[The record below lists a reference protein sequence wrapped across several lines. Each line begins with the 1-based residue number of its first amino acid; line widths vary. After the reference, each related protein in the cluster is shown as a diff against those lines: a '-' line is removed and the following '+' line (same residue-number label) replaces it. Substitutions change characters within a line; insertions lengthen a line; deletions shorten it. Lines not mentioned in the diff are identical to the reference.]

1 MLPFLAGVAAGDL
14 DPADPGTRQQATVLE
29 SAVRDDIRLGAC
41 LDDQTR
47 ILIAHARTGGQQV
60 VINAEPE
67 AAGQLPADLISRLLT
82 AALPAAHCRA
92 GRRPARPDS
101 PVHLRST
108 GRGIRE
114 PVRDASNRPG
124 QELRSIAD
132 AAAAGVIDGSTF
144 LLVRLTV
151 TAEMSPQQGTVQQP
165 ARTVGSTR

>member
-29 SAVRDDIRLGAC
+29 AAVRDDIRLGAC

-47 ILIAHARTGGQQV
+47 TLIAHATTTSGQQV

-82 AALPAAHCRA
+82 AALEDAP
-92 GRRPARPDS
+92 
-101 PVHLRST
+101 
-108 GRGIRE
+108 
-114 PVRDASNRPG
+114 PVRTVLSISGAPGEVSASLFVTPAPTG

-132 AAAAGVIDGSTF
+132 AAAAGVVDGSRF

>member
-1 MLPFLAGVAAGDL
+1 VLPFLAGVAAGDL

-29 SAVRDDIRLGAC
+29 AAVRDDIRLGAC

-47 ILIAHARTGGQQV
+47 ILIAHARTSGRQV
-60 VINAEPE
+60 EINAEPE
-67 AAGQLPADLISRLLT
+67 AAGLLPADLISRLLT
-82 AALPAAHCRA
+82 AALEDAP
-92 GRRPARPDS
+92 
-101 PVHLRST
+101 
-108 GRGIRE
+108 
-114 PVRDASNRPG
+114 PVRTVLSISGAPGEVSASLFVTPAPTG

-132 AAAAGVIDGSTF
+132 AAAAGVVDGSRF